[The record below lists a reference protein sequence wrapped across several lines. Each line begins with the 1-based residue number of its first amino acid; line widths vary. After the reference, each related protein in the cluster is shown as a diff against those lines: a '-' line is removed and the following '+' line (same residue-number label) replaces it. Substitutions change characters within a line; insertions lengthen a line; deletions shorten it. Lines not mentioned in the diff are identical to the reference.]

1 MFRKCLSIAQP
12 QIGDSTQNQI
22 NRRTYVKNRMLKLSI
37 YSTFVWCAFM
47 LSAVGNVSAQ
57 LNANNRDRDLSVMTR
72 NMYLGTDFDEIFAAQ
87 TFEQLVTEVAEAYT
101 EVGTSLPAERIAG
114 IADEIEAGQPVLVGL
129 QEVALWRVG
138 APFDPSPAENVTYDF
153 LQLLLDEL
161 NARGLHYAPVAVR
174 TNFDAEVPGVFSPTF
189 ALDVRFTDRIVVL
202 ARTDL
207 QTSQLKIG
215 NVQARA
221 FTTNLTFSSPTL
233 GTITIPRAYI
243 SVDAKMRGKQFRFV
257 NAHLES
263 FSPIINFIQASE
275 LVQTA
280 GNTNLPLV
288 FAGDFN
294 ADAEAGAAS
303 YQLFLNAGLIDVWEQ
318 TNPTEAGLTWALF
331 LANPSTYTNPTQRL
345 DLVMMRGEIDASY
358 ADVTGENPITDRT
371 PSGLM
376 RSDHAGVNASFKL
389 RP

>member
-1 MFRKCLSIAQP
+1 MFILCLTI
-12 QIGDSTQNQI
+12 
-22 NRRTYVKNRMLKLSI
+22 LSPE
-37 YSTFVWCAFM
+37 A
-47 LSAVGNVSAQ
+47 GEVSAQ
-57 LNANNRDRDLSVMTR
+57 LTGSSRDRELSLMTR
-72 NMYLGTDFDEIFAAQ
+72 NMYLGTDFGEIFAAQ
-87 TFEQLVTEVAEAYT
+87 TPEELVAEVAEAYT
-101 EVGTSLPAERIAG
+101 EVGASLPAERIAG
-114 IADEIEAGQPVLVGL
+114 IADEIEAGSPFLVGL

-138 APFDPSPAENVTYDF
+138 APFDPSPSETVTYDF
-153 LQLLLDEL
+153 LHLLLDEL
-161 NARGLHYAPVAVR
+161 NSRGLHYAPISVQ
-174 TNFDAEVPGVFSPTF
+174 TNFDAEVPAVFGPTA
-189 ALDVRFTDRIVVL
+189 ALDVRFTDRLVVL

-243 SVDAKMRGKQFRFV
+243 SVDAKMRGKSFRFV
-257 NAHLES
+257 NTHLES
-263 FSPIINFIQASE
+263 YSPIINFIQASE

-280 GNTNLPLV
+280 GNANLPLV

-294 ADAEAGAAS
+294 ADGETGDAS
-303 YQLFLNAGLIDVWEQ
+303 YQLFLNAGLVDVWEQ

-345 DLVMMRGEIDASY
+345 DLILVRGEIDALD
-358 ADVTGENPITDRT
+358 ADLRGENPMTDRT

-376 RSDHAGVNASFKL
+376 RSDHAGVTASFIL

>member
-1 MFRKCLSIAQP
+1 MRER
-12 QIGDSTQNQI
+12 N
-22 NRRTYVKNRMLKLSI
+22 LKLSI
-37 YSTFVWCAFM
+37 YTVLIFALILCAGVGEGNAKFVE
-47 LSAVGNVSAQ
+47 
-57 LNANNRDRDLSVMTR
+57 NNRDRELGVMTR
-72 NMYLGTDFDEIFAAQ
+72 NMYLGTDFGEIFAAQ
-87 TFEQLVTEVAEAYT
+87 TPEELVAEVAEAYT
-101 EVGTSLPAERIAG
+101 EVGASLPAERIAG
-114 IADEIEAGQPVLVGL
+114 IADEIEAGQPALVGL
-129 QEVALWRVG
+129 QEVALWRIG

-161 NARGLHYAPVAVR
+161 NARGLHYAPVAVQ

-243 SVDAKMRGKQFRFV
+243 AVDAKMRGKTFRFV

-294 ADAEAGAAS
+294 ADAETGDAS
-303 YQLFLNAGLIDVWEQ
+303 YQLFLNAGLADVWEQ

-331 LANPSTYTNPTQRL
+331 LTNPSIYTAPTQRL
-345 DLVMMRGEIDASY
+345 DLILVRGEIDALD
-358 ADVTGENPITDRT
+358 ADLTGENPLTDRT
-371 PSGLM
+371 FSGLM
-376 RSDHAGVNASFKL
+376 RSDHAGVSALLKL
-389 RP
+389 NP